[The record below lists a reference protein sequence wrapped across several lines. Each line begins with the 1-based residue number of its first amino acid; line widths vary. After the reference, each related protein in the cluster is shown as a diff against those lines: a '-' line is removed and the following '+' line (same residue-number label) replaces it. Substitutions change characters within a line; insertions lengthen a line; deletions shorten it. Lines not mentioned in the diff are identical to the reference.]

1 MTVNRKD
8 IARRISEETGYYIQD
23 IEEILEAESKAIVDF
38 IDEGQEKIKNH
49 KLYQIEVIEK
59 PEKRAWN
66 GLDKKYYTIPSKK
79 VLKIKTMKYLEE
91 ANERLRETD

>member
-38 IDEGQEKIKNH
+38 IDEGQEK
-49 KLYQIEVIEK
+49 
-59 PEKRAWN
+59 
-66 GLDKKYYTIPSKK
+66 
-79 VLKIKTMKYLEE
+79 
-91 ANERLRETD
+91 

>member
-49 KLYQIEVIEK
+49 KYRCCGSEAY
-59 PEKRAWN
+59 R
-66 GLDKKYYTIPSKK
+66 PSSFYNF
-79 VLKIKTMKYLEE
+79 IC
-91 ANERLRETD
+91 